1 MVCRLTHLAFTLRDF
16 SFQENRLADYP
27 SFLTEEHNKMLNS
40 SFRCTTL
47 APIEQ
52 SSTVFN
58 TNNYVKFKSGAKN
71 GRTKKDKNY
80 CSIKPLKGCH

>member
-1 MVCRLTHLAFTLRDF
+1 MRDFNALAFTLRDF
-16 SFQENRLADYP
+16 SLRENHLAGYP

-47 APIEQ
+47 TPIEQ

-58 TNNYVKFKSGAKN
+58 TDIMFNK
-71 GRTKKDKNY
+71 
-80 CSIKPLKGCH
+80 IKVLK

>member
-1 MVCRLTHLAFTLRDF
+1 MTQIYFTLRDF
-16 SFQENRLADYP
+16 SLCENRLADYP

-58 TNNYVKFKSGAKN
+58 TDIIRNFK
-71 GRTKKDKNY
+71 
-80 CSIKPLKGCH
+80 KPLKDDGN